1 MSSTSP
7 RRRLDS
13 AISDLFG
20 SGIDWRRETG
30 LLQVA
35 AIDARGRSMIAIG
48 PGAPPSASDR
58 FILGFARARA
68 DAIVTTGAILRAE
81 PHLVHRYSD
90 DDREDAAWRDWR
102 AEQLGGREPPC
113 LLILTRSGELP
124 LAHPALTGRARTLV
138 WTSPAGQARLGRAVG
153 EFAVV
158 VGDRGG
164 PHAALQ
170 GDRRAESP
178 SGAEAL
184 SAAYHWLRAEL
195 GAETVVVEAGAR
207 ATQGLYEAG
216 DGESTAAVQG
226 AAGSAPR
233 LARLDE
239 LLLSVYAG
247 AVPTAVAGPAFPSTE
262 LLARYF
268 SRASHAPAGGSGAQ
282 PRTRVRVEE
291 PSGAWLFERYR
302 RDRRAV

>member
-13 AISDLFG
+13 ALAALFG

-30 LLQVA
+30 LLHVA
-35 AIDARGRSMIAIG
+35 AIDARMRSLIAIG

-58 FILGFARARA
+58 FVLGFARARA

-81 PHLVHRYSD
+81 PDLVHCFSD

-113 LLILTRSGELP
+113 LLILTWSGELP
-124 LAHPALTGRARTLV
+124 LAHPALAASARTIV
-138 WTSPAGQARLGRAVG
+138 WTSPAGRARLGRAG
-153 EFAVV
+153 GALEVV

-170 GDRRAESP
+170 GARGAESP

-184 SAAYHWLRAEL
+184 SAAYHWLRAEH
-195 GAETVVVEAGAR
+195 GAETVAVEAGAR
-207 ATQGLYEAG
+207 AAQGLYEAG
-216 DGESTAAVQG
+216 GGESTAAAHA
-226 AAGSAPR
+226 AAGSPPR
-233 LARLDE
+233 IAQLDE
-239 LLLSVYAG
+239 LLLSVYVGEAP
-247 AVPTAVAGPAFPSTE
+247 AAVAGPAFPSTE
-262 LLARYF
+262 QLARYF
-268 SRASHAPAGGSGAQ
+268 SPTPQ

-302 RDRRAV
+302 RAV